1 MGVPS
6 TTSPAQPRQA
16 QPQPGQLV
24 SGRWGMARAQPHMGF
39 SNTGA
44 TGTLPAARTGTRS
57 RYVLLLAASLQDTG
71 AADMGFQ

>member
-1 MGVPS
+1 MPS
-6 TTSPAQPRQA
+6 TMSPAQPRQA
-16 QPQPGQLV
+16 QPQPGQPV
-24 SGRWGMARAQPHMGF
+24 SGQWGMARAQPHMGF